1 MPAFCTHYL
10 FLKETQDIV
19 KKHGDFEFNFDAA
32 AIGTQGADIFFF
44 HRVLP
49 ISMFGVPKNK
59 IGSLLHRA
67 KPEKIFDAFC
77 EYIPLSLNPDIAK
90 SYIAGFIMHYALDR
104 NCHPYVYYLQDKI
117 CQSKKAIHKSSVHN
131 QIETAADTYLLTEH
145 GGVFDVSQFNSA
157 DTITNKIEVIDEIS
171 HLLAFVVPKVTGK
184 FIDEK
189 DVATAIADTRRMQ
202 KILQDKRGA
211 LRPVCVAIETI
222 FAPIIKFFKFS
233 SMIKPRDLEKA
244 KKYVN
249 INRLKWKS
257 PFDSKIRSESFEDLF
272 EFSKFDFDVLYRGF
286 IQMTHGKLT
295 AYTVTHN
302 ISFLTG
308 TEVE

>member
-10 FLKETQDIV
+10 FLKETQDTV
-19 KKHGDFEFNFDAA
+19 KKHCDFEFNFDAA
-32 AIGTQGADIFFF
+32 AIGTQGPDIFFF
-44 HRVLP
+44 HRLLP
-49 ISMFGVPKNK
+49 FSMFGVPKNK

-77 EYIPLSLNPDIAK
+77 EYLPLSLSPDIAK

-104 NCHPYVYYLQDKI
+104 NCHPYVYYLQSKI
-117 CQSKKAIHKSSVHN
+117 CQNKKAIHKSAVHN
-131 QIETAADTYLLTEH
+131 LIESAADTYFLFKH
-145 GGVFDVSQFNSA
+145 GKIYDISQFDSA
-157 DTITNKIEVIDEIS
+157 ETITDDIAVIDETAR
-171 HLLAFVVPKVTGK
+171 LLAFVVPKVTGK
-184 FIDEK
+184 YIDEK
-189 DVATAIADTRRMQ
+189 DAATAIADTKRMQ
-202 KILQDKRGA
+202 RILQNRHGV
-211 LRPVCVAIETI
+211 LLPICVGVETV

-233 SMIKPRDLEKA
+233 TMIKPRDLEKSE
-244 KKYVN
+244 KYVN

-257 PFDSKIRSESFEDLF
+257 PYDDKIRNESFEDLF
-272 EFSKFDFDVLYRGF
+272 EFSKFDFDMLFRGF
-286 IQMTHGKLT
+286 IQMTQGKLT

>member
-1 MPAFCTHYL
+1 M
-10 FLKETQDIV
+10 
-19 KKHGDFEFNFDAA
+19 
-32 AIGTQGADIFFF
+32 
-44 HRVLP
+44 
-49 ISMFGVPKNK
+49 
-59 IGSLLHRA
+59 
-67 KPEKIFDAFC
+67 
-77 EYIPLSLNPDIAK
+77 
-90 SYIAGFIMHYALDR
+90 
-104 NCHPYVYYLQDKI
+104 VYYSVLCRLIKCKFSRKAMFSFRSMSKCSFSPLTSKI

-244 KKYVN
+244 KKYGRGTFYRQTDEN
-249 INRLKWKS
+249 DLQ
-257 PFDSKIRSESFEDLF
+257 RSFVF
-272 EFSKFDFDVLYRGF
+272 
-286 IQMTHGKLT
+286 
-295 AYTVTHN
+295 
-302 ISFLTG
+302 
-308 TEVE
+308 

>member
-222 FAPIIKFFKFS
+222 L
-233 SMIKPRDLEKA
+233 R
-244 KKYVN
+244 
-249 INRLKWKS
+249 R
-257 PFDSKIRSESFEDLF
+257 
-272 EFSKFDFDVLYRGF
+272 
-286 IQMTHGKLT
+286 
-295 AYTVTHN
+295 
-302 ISFLTG
+302 
-308 TEVE
+308 